1 MLIKFA
7 LRRNLIYPLQY
18 LIWSVLR
25 DFESEL
31 ISSLLDFNG
40 IIYTH
45 LMFLG
50 ELLGG
55 LIFYLY
61 QKSFFKKKKE
71 TQKSSLFP
79 IELIESKQ
87 NFIKDK
93 KLKIIFII
101 FSIGFYDFFQF
112 LLVFP
117 IDKFMTISGSLEKR
131 LRGTYT
137 IYTALFYYYIS
148 RVPIYKHQLF
158 SLISIGIC
166 LLIVIITENIFQEFN
181 IFLSYSEFILA
192 LFLSFLIQFLCCLEQ
207 SLEKYLFEYNKLNP
221 FLVLMIEGIFGF
233 IFSIIYSLFYNPF
246 NDIIKFKKN
255 NSTFKYIIL
264 IIAFI
269 VYIILSGGKNLFRVI
284 TTKIYSPMTSTF
296 IVYFLNPVYL
306 IYYFVSEK
314 DFFSYDKPI
323 YSYFFINLIIS
334 LITTFL
340 GCVYN
345 EFIILFCC
353 ELERDTHSQI
363 VKRANESL
371 DPNDDDLDSVSSGYI
386 IPLQNME

>member
-61 QKSFFKKKKE
+61 QKSFFKKEKKA
-71 TQKSSLFP
+71 QKSSLFP

-158 SLISIGIC
+158 SFISIGIC
-166 LLIVIITENIFQEFN
+166 LLIFIIT
-181 IFLSYSEFILA
+181 
-192 LFLSFLIQFLCCLEQ
+192 
-207 SLEKYLFEYNKLNP
+207 
-221 FLVLMIEGIFGF
+221 
-233 IFSIIYSLFYNPF
+233 
-246 NDIIKFKKN
+246 
-255 NSTFKYIIL
+255 
-264 IIAFI
+264 
-269 VYIILSGGKNLFRVI
+269 
-284 TTKIYSPMTSTF
+284 
-296 IVYFLNPVYL
+296 
-306 IYYFVSEK
+306 
-314 DFFSYDKPI
+314 
-323 YSYFFINLIIS
+323 
-334 LITTFL
+334 
-340 GCVYN
+340 
-345 EFIILFCC
+345 
-353 ELERDTHSQI
+353 
-363 VKRANESL
+363 
-371 DPNDDDLDSVSSGYI
+371 
-386 IPLQNME
+386 

>member
-1 MLIKFA
+1 MIKFA
-7 LRRNLIYPLQY
+7 IRRNLIYPLQY
-18 LIWSVLR
+18 LLWSVLR
-25 DFESEL
+25 DLESEL
-31 ISSLLDFNG
+31 VGSLLNFNG
-40 IIYTH
+40 TIYTP

-50 ELLGG
+50 ELLAG

-61 QKSFFKKKKE
+61 QKRFFTKSKK
-71 TQKSSLFP
+71 TQLSKLFP
-79 IELIESKQ
+79 IEFIKAKH
-87 NFIKDK
+87 NFIKYNII
-93 KLKIIFII
+93 KIIFII
-101 FSIGFYDFFQF
+101 FSTGLYDFIQF

-117 IDKFMTISGSLEKR
+117 IDKFFTTSGSFEKR

-137 IYTALFYYYIS
+137 INTALFYYYIL
-148 RVPIYKHQLF
+148 RLPIFKHQFF
-158 SLISIGIC
+158 SLILIGTCI
-166 LLIVIITENIFQEFN
+166 LIVIITEFIFQEIN
-181 IFLSYSEFILA
+181 IFLSYSEFILI
-192 LFLSFLIQFLCCLEQ
+192 LVLSLLIQFLCCLEQ

-221 FLVLMIEGIFGF
+221 FLVLMIEGVFGF
-233 IFSIIYSLFYNPF
+233 IFCIIYGFFDNPF
-246 NDIIKFKKN
+246 DDIIKFKN
-255 NSTFKYIIL
+255 NKSNSQFIAL

-269 VYIILSGGKNLFRVI
+269 FYVILSGGKNLFRVV

-323 YSYFFINLIIS
+323 YTYFFINLIIS

-353 ELERDTHSQI
+353 DLERDTHSQI

>member
-1 MLIKFA
+1 
-7 LRRNLIYPLQY
+7 
-18 LIWSVLR
+18 
-25 DFESEL
+25 
-31 ISSLLDFNG
+31 
-40 IIYTH
+40 
-45 LMFLG
+45 
-50 ELLGG
+50 
-55 LIFYLY
+55 
-61 QKSFFKKKKE
+61 
-71 TQKSSLFP
+71 
-79 IELIESKQ
+79 
-87 NFIKDK
+87 
-93 KLKIIFII
+93 
-101 FSIGFYDFFQF
+101 
-112 LLVFP
+112 
-117 IDKFMTISGSLEKR
+117 MTISGSLEKR

-148 RVPIYKHQLF
+148 REPIYKHQLF

-246 NDIIKFKKN
+246 NDIIKFKNK
-255 NSTFKYIIL
+255 NSTFKYIML

-269 VYIILSGGKNLFRVI
+269 LYIILSGGKNLFRVI

-353 ELERDTHSQI
+353 DLERDTHSQI